1 MIKVNLQQ
9 RKAAVGV
16 AASGSSSS
24 SSSGPGWRGILE
36 KFQSAGAQGFA
47 DGDKRAVVILVAIY
61 TVILGA
67 GYWYSS
73 ERKSQLIAAIDAE
86 SSVVDSKINLLTSEL
101 NKTNGYEQIKK
112 SLEADE
118 KTISTKIDTI
128 QELIR
133 DRSTP
138 PKILTTLSEA
148 VPRDVWLRE
157 FSLKERHFKI
167 AGNSSNMDVV
177 SDFMKSLEETIYF
190 KSVVLKSS
198 KQDSVKGGRAIATF
212 ELEADRR

>member
-73 ERKSQLIAAIDAE
+73 ERKSQLIAAIDADTVYGDVGRALPE
-86 SSVVDSKINLLTSEL
+86 IYVIYNTR
-101 NKTNGYEQIKK
+101 I
-112 SLEADE
+112 ADVGGTAE
-118 KTISTKIDTI
+118 RDGAVA
-128 QELIR
+128 LIR
-133 DRSTP
+133 EELAGLDHTTP
-138 PKILTTLSEA
+138 VVILTA
-148 VPRDVWLRE
+148 RR
-157 FSLKERHFKI
+157 
-167 AGNSSNMDVV
+167 
-177 SDFMKSLEETIYF
+177 
-190 KSVVLKSS
+190 
-198 KQDSVKGGRAIATF
+198 RA
-212 ELEADRR
+212 